1 MKRIALICFAVI
13 VCSLSAF
20 AKHLKVLVV
29 KTSPEMYCEKCEKKV
44 KSSIK
49 LVKGTKLIAADL
61 KNKTVT
67 ITYDAD
73 KSSTEDYLSAF
84 EKIGYKAKIL
94 SDKAAPKKSHAVD
107 GVSSA
112 SAR

>member
-20 AKHLKVLVV
+20 AKNLKVLVV

-49 LVKGTKLIAADL
+49 LVKGTKLIATDL

-73 KSSTEDYLSAF
+73 KSSTEDFFSAF
-84 EKIGYKAKIL
+84 KRIGYKAEIL
-94 SDKAAPKKSHAVD
+94 SDKAAPKKRHAVD